1 MTLELSKNDLLSL
14 LRNHGYSINIETI
27 NNSKHVTFVGKHS
40 LHPCKVSHL
49 YSTEFTNREI
59 ELDVVYDLLK
69 WTGFKLKIVLD
80 Y

>member
-1 MTLELSKNDLLSL
+1 MTLELSKSDLLGL
-14 LRNHGYSINIETI
+14 LRNRGYSINIETI

-69 WTGFKLKIVLD
+69 WTGLKPKIVLD

>member
-14 LRNHGYSINIETI
+14 LRNHEYSINIETI

-40 LHPCKVSHL
+40 LHQCKVSHS

-59 ELDVVYDLLK
+59 ELDVVEDLLK
-69 WTGFKLKIVLD
+69 WSGLKPKIVLD